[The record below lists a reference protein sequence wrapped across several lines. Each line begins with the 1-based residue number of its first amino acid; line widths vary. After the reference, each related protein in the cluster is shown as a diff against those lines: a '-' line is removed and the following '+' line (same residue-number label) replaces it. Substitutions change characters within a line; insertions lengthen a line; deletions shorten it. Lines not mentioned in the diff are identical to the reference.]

1 MSTRPFPSDLTTI
14 EVELHSK
21 WGWFVAL
28 GVVLL
33 VLGILALGNLL
44 VATLASVFFVG
55 IMMILG
61 AVAQVIHAF
70 RMKGWEGFF
79 YWLLGGLLY
88 GAAGVIAFIDP
99 ALAAVALT
107 LLLAVALI
115 ASGILRIWT
124 GGRLRP
130 APGWGW
136 VVASGVVSTL
146 AGIVFALGWPVNS
159 LWLLGL
165 VLAIDLTF
173 QGVSAIVIGLTL
185 KAAR

>member
-1 MSTRPFPSDLTTI
+1 MSTGLLRSDLAAMKA
-14 EVELHSK
+14 ELGSK

-28 GVVLL
+28 GVALL

-44 VATLASVFFVG
+44 VATLTSVFFVG
-55 IMMILG
+55 IMMIL
-61 AVAQVIHAF
+61 AAAAQVIHAF
-70 RMKGWEGFF
+70 RMKGWGGFF

-88 GAAGVIAFIDP
+88 GAAGVIAFTDP

-107 LLLAVALI
+107 LVLAVALI

-136 VVASGVVSTL
+136 IVASGVVSAL
-146 AGIVFALGWPVNS
+146 VGIVFALDWPLNS

-165 VLAIDLTF
+165 ILAIDLTF
-173 QGVSAIVIGLTL
+173 QGVSAIAFGFAL
-185 KAAR
+185 KAGR

>member
-14 EVELHSK
+14 EAELCSK

-61 AVAQVIHAF
+61 TIAQVIHAF
-70 RMKGWEGFF
+70 RMKGWGRFF
-79 YWLLGGLLY
+79 WLLAGLLY
-88 GAAGVIAFIDP
+88 GAAGVIAFTDP

-115 ASGILRIWT
+115 ASGVLRIWT
-124 GGRLRP
+124 GVRLRP
-130 APGWGW
+130 ASGWG
-136 VVASGVVSTL
+136 
-146 AGIVFALGWPVNS
+146 
-159 LWLLGL
+159 
-165 VLAIDLTF
+165 
-173 QGVSAIVIGLTL
+173 
-185 KAAR
+185 

>member
-1 MSTRPFPSDLTTI
+1 MSTGLLRSDLAAMKA
-14 EVELHSK
+14 ELGSK

-28 GVVLL
+28 GVALL

-44 VATLASVFFVG
+44 VATLTSVFFVG

-61 AVAQVIHAF
+61 AIAQVIHAF
-70 RMKGWEGFF
+70 RMKGWGGFF

-88 GAAGVIAFIDP
+88 GAAGVIAFTDP

-107 LLLAVALI
+107 LVLAVALI
-115 ASGILRIWT
+115 ASGILRIWM
-124 GGRLRP
+124 GVRLRP

-136 VVASGVVSTL
+136 VVASGVVSAL
-146 AGIVFALGWPVNS
+146 AGVVFALGWPLNS

-165 VLAIDLTF
+165 ILAIDLTF
-173 QGVSAIVIGLTL
+173 QGVSAIAFGFAL
-185 KAAR
+185 KAGR

>member
-14 EVELHSK
+14 EGELRSK

-44 VATLASVFFVG
+44 LATLASVFFVG

-70 RMKGWEGFF
+70 RMKGWGGFF
-79 YWLLGGLLY
+79 YWLLAGLLY
-88 GAAGVIAFIDP
+88 GAAGVIAFTDP

-107 LLLAVALI
+107 LLLAIVLI
-115 ASGILRIWT
+115 ASGVLRIWT
-124 GGRLRP
+124 GVRLRP
-130 APGWGW
+130 ASGWGW
-136 VVASGVVSTL
+136 VVASGVVSVL
-146 AGIVFALGWPVNS
+146 AGIVFALDWPVNS

-173 QGVSAIVIGLTL
+173 QGVSAIVFGLTL
-185 KAAR
+185 KAGR